1 VRRKKML
8 IIKLAFKNITHAG
21 FRTWLN
27 VFVLSFAFVLIVFTE
42 GFYDGMTQQVKD
54 GMIDS
59 EIGGGQFWQKAYDPY
74 DPFSFEN
81 AHSPLPQE
89 LAEEVNKGN
98 ATAILIV
105 QAAIFPQGHIES
117 ALLKGIDPGQK
128 IVNIPSSLLNKNTDT
143 LYIPGL
149 IGSRMANNA
158 NLKKGDYVSVRWRN
172 INGTFD
178 AADIKIVDIMNTDVQ
193 SIDRGQ
199 IWIPLNNMR
208 MMLQA
213 PGEATIVT
221 MKKNTVNIPR
231 VDNNWIYR
239 SHAYLF
245 KDLDD
250 TMSRKKMTSAFMY
263 ILLLGMA
270 LLAVFDTQVLA
281 IFRRRKEMGTLMALG
296 MTRWNI
302 IGLFTIEGSLLG
314 ILAFIAGSIYGIP
327 IMAYLAKTGFG
338 MPSMIEGVGSAIPS
352 ILYPKYGAGI
362 YFITTII
369 LFISVIIVSY
379 IPTRRITK
387 LKPTDALRGKLS

>member
-1 VRRKKML
+1 ML
-8 IIKLAFKNITHAG
+8 ILKLAFKNITHAG

-59 EIGGGQFWQKAYDPY
+59 EIGGGQFWQKEYDPY
-74 DPFSFEN
+74 DPFSFEKS
-81 AHSPLPQE
+81 HSPLPNA
-89 LAEEVNKGN
+89 LLEEINREN

-105 QAAIFPQGHIES
+105 QAAIFPKGHVES
-117 ALLKGIDPGQK
+117 ALLKGIDPEQR
-128 IVNIPSSLLNKNTDT
+128 IVNIPSMVLKNNADT
-143 LYIPGL
+143 AYIPGL
-149 IGSRMANNA
+149 IGSRMANNTS
-158 NLKKGDYVSVRWRN
+158 LKKGDYVSVRWRN

-178 AADIKIVDIMNTDVQ
+178 AADIKIVEIMNTDVQ

-199 IWIPLNNMR
+199 IWIPLNKMR
-208 MMLQA
+208 VMLQA
-213 PGEATIVT
+213 PEQATIVT
-221 MKKNTVNIPR
+221 MKKNAVYIPSVN
-231 VDNNWIYR
+231 NNWIYR
-239 SHAYLF
+239 NHSYLF

-250 TMSRKKMTSAFMY
+250 TMNRKKMTSAFMY
-263 ILLLGMA
+263 VLLLGMA

-314 ILAFIAGSIYGIP
+314 ILAFVAGSIYGIP

-338 MPSMIEGVGSAIPS
+338 LPSMIEGVGSAIPS
-352 ILYPKYGAGI
+352 ILYPKYGAGL
-362 YFITTII
+362 YLITTMI

-379 IPTRRITK
+379 LPTRRITK